1 MVGAP
6 QDVGAFSI
14 KGNNQSMYFIGGAGI
29 EIVFPS
35 QFQLMQAIQVN
46 IQELV
51 VTKPL
56 RSEGSLDSNPHY
68 SQTLV
73 LKRVTLV
80 DFMVLLEHVS
90 L

>member
-1 MVGAP
+1 MLSI
-6 QDVGAFSI
+6 SI

-35 QFQLMQAIQVN
+35 QFSINASYTGQYSGTSSSQAFTVGGKFRFN
-46 IQELV
+46 
-51 VTKPL
+51 T
-56 RSEGSLDSNPHY
+56 HY
-68 SQTLV
+68 SQTEV

-80 DFMVLLEHVS
+80 DFMVLLIRF